1 MNKSGK
7 IRLILDWMLFPG
19 LILHEFA
26 HALLVS
32 INPSSKITDI
42 EVTIHNG
49 GEVEYRY
56 SFMTVTRSFLINYA
70 PFYVNTG
77 ISIYLIQYIMDTEI
91 TTILSAVELIILYLL
106 AISFAAKAMPSEVD
120 AYNHIELMREQLFT
134 RRFPIIVILG
144 PIYLVLSIPG
154 LIVSKVRKRSVV
166 AYYSIAISY
175 AILVLVATMATQ
187 LGYIEP
193 ISRLEMILE
202 SYEF

>member
-1 MNKSGK
+1 
-7 IRLILDWMLFPG
+7 MLFPG
-19 LILHEFA
+19 LLLHEFA

-56 SFMTVTRSFLINYA
+56 SFMTVTRLFLINYA

-77 ISIYLIQYIMDTEI
+77 VSIYLIQYIIDTEI
-91 TTILSAVELIILYLL
+91 TTILSVVELIILYLL

-166 AYYSIAISY
+166 AYYSVAISY
-175 AILVLVATMATQ
+175 AILVLAATMVTQ

-193 ISRLEMILE
+193 ISRMEMILE